1 MLSSKILEALQSEV
15 AQDCVAF
22 LPELIL
28 SGGIVLLLLLRLFSA
43 FNRWHLG
50 WVALVVTLGALG
62 TSYAQWSGCCLT
74 SPDQFFSERHS
85 ADIFGGM
92 LIYDYFTVYLRF
104 FLLAFAACML
114 WL

>member
-1 MLSSKILEALQSEV
+1 MLSSDILETLQSPV

-28 SGGIVLLLLLRLFSA
+28 SGGIVLLLLMRLFSV
-43 FNRWHLG
+43 FDRWHLG
-50 WVALVVTLGALG
+50 WVALVPTLAALG
-62 TSYAQWSGCCLT
+62 VTYAQWSGCCVT
-74 SPDQFFSERHS
+74 SPDQFFARRNT

-104 FLLAFAACML
+104 FL
-114 WL
+114 